1 MIFEN
6 LRLIGERFNREGI
19 LWAVGASVMLN
30 QYGLVYRPNDI
41 DLMVDINDIDKVDC
55 ILKELGNKKYREKVE
70 EYTTEYFYEYVI
82 NGSDVDVMAGLAIN
96 FCGGSYRY
104 IFDKSSIARI
114 VDIDGVDIP
123 LTSLEDWYVLY
134 QVIPNRE
141 KKIVMI
147 ENYLKDNGI
156 TRIDLLKRAL
166 TRELPKEVRERIEKL
181 IEFNC
186 KC

>member
-6 LRLIGERFNREGI
+6 LRLIGERLNRDGI

-30 QYGLVYRPNDI
+30 QYGLVDRPNDI

-70 EYTTEYFYEYVI
+70 EYATEYFYEYVI
-82 NGSDVDVMAGLAIN
+82 NGSDVDVMAGLTIN

-141 KKIVMI
+141 KKVVMI

-166 TRELPKEVRERIEKL
+166 TRELPIEVRERIEKL
-181 IEFNC
+181 IESNY